1 MSVEFEI
8 KVTAIATSTINTMAG
23 VIKRVD
29 FVVRGTKENHVYE
42 IPESV
47 SLANPSPDT
56 FKILSSVVEAD
67 VINWINTNYTNLDST
82 KTHVEYMLDKQIAQ
96 GELNPTPLPWITN

>member
-1 MSVEFEI
+1 MATNYEI
-8 KVTAIATSTINTMAG
+8 KVTAIATSTIYGLEG

-67 VINWINTNYTNLDST
+67 VINWISTNYENLEAT
-82 KTHVEYMLDKQIAQ
+82 KTHVEFMLDKQISQ
-96 GELNPTPLPWITN
+96 GALIPTPLPWVTN

>member
-56 FKILSSVVEAD
+56 FKVLSSVVEAD
-67 VINWINTNYTNLDST
+67 VINWIKTNYTNLDGT

>member
-1 MSVEFEI
+1 MAVTFEI
-8 KVTAIATSTINTMAG
+8 KITAIATSTIYNLTG

-56 FKILSSVVEAD
+56 FKVLSRVVEAD
-67 VINWINTNYTNLDST
+67 VIEWVSNNYDNLPST
-82 KTHVEYMLDKQIAQ
+82 KAHVEYMLDKQISQ
-96 GELNPTPLPWITN
+96 GELTPTPMPWATN

>member
-47 SLANPSPDT
+47 SLTNPSPDT
-56 FKILSSVVEAD
+56 FKVLSSVVEVD
-67 VINWINTNYTNLDST
+67 VINWIKTNYANLDGT

-96 GELNPTPLPWITN
+96 GQLDPTPLPWITN

>member
-1 MSVEFEI
+1 MTVEYEV
-8 KVTAIATSTINTMAG
+8 KVTAIATSTINGLTG

-47 SLANPSPDT
+47 SLANPAPES
-56 FKILSSVVEAD
+56 FKTLSSVVEAD
-67 VINWINTNYTNLDST
+67 VIDWINANYTNLEGT

-96 GELNPTPLPWITN
+96 GELNPTPLPWATN

>member
-56 FKILSSVVEAD
+56 FKVLSSVVEAD
-67 VINWINTNYTNLDST
+67 VINWIKTNYTNLDGT

-96 GELNPTPLPWITN
+96 GQLDPTPLPWITN

>member
-1 MSVEFEI
+1 MTTEYEI
-8 KVTAIATSTINTMAG
+8 KVTAIATSTINGLDG

-47 SLANPSPDT
+47 SLANPAPDT
-56 FKILSSVVEAD
+56 FKALSSVVETD
-67 VINWINTNYTNLDST
+67 VIDWINANYTNLDGT
-82 KTHVEYMLDKQIAQ
+82 KTHVEFMLDKQIAQ
-96 GELNPTPLPWITN
+96 GGLIPTPLPWITN